1 MFCEKC
7 GAALDDDAVFCPDCG
22 ASLKATDG
30 ERIKKESEAEN
41 GSEKKRNNGM
51 IIALSIAGGAAM
63 LCLFVGIHI
72 YNNMKY
78 INLVKNGSPK
88 LYPDSTYGE
97 AFENFFD
104 DPEWE
109 YFKSTEE
116 EDIVEFSGGCT
127 YMDEPV
133 TATLQFDLDYE
144 KGKFSTKYFEMDGEE
159 QSELVT
165 VAMLAKVFSE
175 YENEEGDAGVL
186 NDLEEDA
193 DDFETTDDWTD
204 GNYDAWGNDFGDN
217 SGNDS
222 WSNDSSYNSEED
234 DSWSDDTGYDSED
247 DSWSDD
253 TDYDSEDDSWSSD
266 SGYDSDDYDSDDYDS
281 DYDTDDSDSYDEE
294 EEEYIFPESDSRL
307 LKKSELKNCSA
318 EELRL
323 GRNEIYARYGR
334 KFQDAKLQ
342 EYFDSMSWYTGFI
355 EPEDFDES
363 VLNKYE
369 KKNLKIIKKYEND

>member
-7 GAALDDDAVFCPDCG
+7 GAALDDDAVFCPNCG
-22 ASLKATDG
+22 ASLKEADD
-30 ERIKKESEAEN
+30 EEIKKESETAV
-41 GSEKKRNNGM
+41 GSEKKRNSGV
-51 IIALSIAGGAAM
+51 IIALSITGGIVM
-63 LCLFVGIHI
+63 LCLMVGMHI

-78 INLVKNGSPK
+78 IDLVKNGSPK

-97 AFENFFD
+97 AFENFFS

-109 YFKSTEE
+109 YFKSTED

-144 KGKFSTKYFEMDGEE
+144 KGRFSTEYFEMDGEE
-159 QSELVT
+159 QSELMTMVI
-165 VAMLAKVFSE
+165 LAKVFSE
-175 YENEEGDAGVL
+175 YENEDGDAGVL
-186 NDLEEDA
+186 NDLEED
-193 DDFETTDDWTD
+193 TDDWPN

-234 DSWSDDTGYDSED
+234 DSWS
-247 DSWSDD
+247 
-253 TDYDSEDDSWSSD
+253 SD
-266 SGYDSDDYDSDDYDS
+266 SGYDSGDHASNDYASNDYDFNDYDSNDYASDDYASDDYDM
-281 DYDTDDSDSYDEE
+281 DEEEE

-334 KFQDAKLQ
+334 KFQDAELQ
-342 EYFDSMSWYTGFI
+342 KYFDSMSWYTGFI

-369 KKNLKIIKKYEND
+369 KKNLKIIKKYENN

>member
-22 ASLKATDG
+22 ASLKETDG
-30 ERIKKESEAEN
+30 KRIKKESEAET
-41 GSEKKRNNGM
+41 GSEKKRNSGL
-51 IIALSIAGGAAM
+51 IIALSIAGGVAM

-116 EDIVEFSGGCT
+116 KDIVEFSGGCT

-144 KGKFSTKYFEMDGEE
+144 KGRFSTEYFEMDGEE
-159 QSELVT
+159 QSELMT
-165 VAMLAKVFSE
+165 MAILAKVFSE
-175 YENEEGDAGVL
+175 YENEDGDAGVL
-186 NDLEEDA
+186 NDLEED
-193 DDFETTDDWTD
+193 TDDWSN
-204 GNYDAWGNDFGDN
+204 GNYDAWGNDFSDN

-222 WSNDSSYNSEED
+222 SYNLQDD
-234 DSWSDDTGYDSED
+234 DSWSDDTYYGSED
-247 DSWSDD
+247 DA
-253 TDYDSEDDSWSSD
+253 WSSD
-266 SGYDSDDYDSDDYDS
+266 SDYDTHYDSDDADDYDSDDYDSDDYDAD
-281 DYDTDDSDSYDEE
+281 DYDTGYDSGDYDSDDSDTYDEA

-334 KFQDAKLQ
+334 KFQDAELQ